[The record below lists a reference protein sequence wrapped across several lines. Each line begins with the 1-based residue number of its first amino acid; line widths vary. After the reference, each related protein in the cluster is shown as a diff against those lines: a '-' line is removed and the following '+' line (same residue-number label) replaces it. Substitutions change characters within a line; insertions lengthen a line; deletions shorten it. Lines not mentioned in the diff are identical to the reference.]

1 MSVIDYYERNLWGNP
16 LSRIEVEGMHR
27 LQGEVAVQGSKNAVL
42 PILSACVLNEGETV
56 LHGCPKIRDVSSM
69 LEALECA
76 GAKIRWEGNT
86 LILDTSVMHSEPFI
100 EKAGC
105 MRSSVMLLGS
115 FLGRF
120 GRATLGYPGGC
131 RIGKRPIDLHEQT
144 LNAMGVIFCEEED
157 YLEARCRCLE
167 GCDLYLPYPSVGVTE
182 NILLAAA
189 KASGMTR
196 IYGAAREPE
205 ITELCKFL
213 SLLGVR
219 IGGIGTDR
227 LSVMGG
233 KLKKHVEYQICTD
246 RIVAGTY
253 LFAVA
258 ATGGDVILKNAPL
271 THMKSTIQTIGS
283 LGAALSRSGNDV
295 RIQMKGTPKALKYL
309 RTAPYPEFPTDL
321 QSPLLAVLCKADG
334 YSKIEERI
342 FENRFLIV
350 KELRK
355 MGADVTIEGRCAYI
369 SPVEQLTGSNLEA
382 PDLRGGAALVIAAM
396 EAEGKSVI
404 ENAKVI
410 FRGYEKMIEDFYSLG
425 ADIRTIS

>member
-1 MSVIDYYERNLWGNP
+1 MSK
-16 LSRIEVEGMHR
+16 IEVEGMHR
-27 LQGEVAVQGSKNAVL
+27 LQGEAAVQGSKNAVL
-42 PILSACVLNEGETV
+42 PILSACVLNEGETI

-76 GAKIRWEGNT
+76 GAKIAWEGNT
-86 LILDTSVMHSEPFI
+86 VILDTSVMYPAPFI

-131 RIGKRPIDLHEQT
+131 RIGRRPIDLHEQT

-157 YLEARCRCLE
+157 YLEGRCVSLE

-182 NILLAAA
+182 NILLAAS

-196 IYGAAREPE
+196 IYGAAKEPE

-213 SLLGVR
+213 MLLGVR

-227 LSVMGG
+227 LSIMGG
-233 KLKKHVEYQICTD
+233 KFKKHVEYQICTD

-258 ATGGDVILKNAPL
+258 GTGGDVILKNAPL
-271 THMKSTIQTIGS
+271 THMKNTIQTVGR
-283 LGAALSRSGNDV
+283 LGAKLNRCGNDV
-295 RIQMKGTPKALKYL
+295 RIQMKGTPNAIRCI

-321 QSPLLAVLCKADG
+321 QSPLLSVLCKADG
-334 YSKIEERI
+334 CSKIEERI

-350 KELRK
+350 KELQK
-355 MGADVTIEGRCAYI
+355 MGANVVTEGRCAYT
-369 SPVEQLTGSNLEA
+369 SPVKRLMGSCVEA
-382 PDLRGGAALVIAAM
+382 TDLRGGAALVIAAM

-404 ENAKVI
+404 DNAEVI
-410 FRGYEKMIEDFYSLG
+410 FRGYERIIEDFQDLG
-425 ADIRTIS
+425 ADIRIFS